1 MHLKILY
8 NICRGVVMK
17 VKFDFV
23 LEAWMQGVE
32 IEADSYEEALR
43 KLYAMDVEDLISE
56 GYIKESDIK
65 QEEGVIT
72 EKTVKVRAYDIDY
85 DVEPED
91 VDENEELTEDELDA
105 KIAEVK
111 ESLPSELTFEFDIE
125 PDEDIEDRIA
135 DEITLETDWLVN
147 NFKYVIVEER

>member
-1 MHLKILY
+1 
-8 NICRGVVMK
+8 MK

-72 EKTVKVRAYDIDY
+72 EKTVKARAYDIDY

-135 DEITLETDWLVN
+135 DEITLETDWPVN

>member
-1 MHLKILY
+1 
-8 NICRGVVMK
+8 MK

-125 PDEDIEDRIA
+125 HDEDIEDRIA

>member
-1 MHLKILY
+1 
-8 NICRGVVMK
+8 MK

-147 NFKYVIVEER
+147 NFKYTIVEER

>member
-1 MHLKILY
+1 
-8 NICRGVVMK
+8 MK

-23 LEAWMQGVE
+23 LEVWMQGVE

-65 QEEGVIT
+65 QEDGEIV
-72 EKTVKVRAYDIDY
+72 EKTVKVKAYDIDY

-135 DEITLETDWLVN
+135 DEISLETNWLVN

>member
-1 MHLKILY
+1 
-8 NICRGVVMK
+8 MK

-72 EKTVKVRAYDIDY
+72 EKTVKVKAYDIDY

-91 VDENEELTEDELDA
+91 VDENEELTEDELDV

-111 ESLPSELTFEFDIE
+111 ESLPSELVFEFDIE
-125 PDEDIEDRIA
+125 PDEDIEERIA
-135 DEITLETDWLVN
+135 DEITLETNWLVD
-147 NFKYVIVEER
+147 NFKYTIIEER

>member
-1 MHLKILY
+1 
-8 NICRGVVMK
+8 MK

-23 LEAWMQGVE
+23 LEAWIDGVE
-32 IEADSYEEALR
+32 VEADSYEEALR

-65 QEEGVIT
+65 QEGGVIT
-72 EKTVKVRAYDIDY
+72 EKTVKARAYDIDY

-91 VDENEELTEDELDA
+91 VDENEELTEDEFDA

-135 DEITLETDWLVN
+135 DEITLETDWPVN

>member
-1 MHLKILY
+1 
-8 NICRGVVMK
+8 MK

-91 VDENEELTEDELDA
+91 VDENEELTEDELNA

>member
-1 MHLKILY
+1 
-8 NICRGVVMK
+8 MK

-65 QEEGVIT
+65 QEDGVIT

>member
-1 MHLKILY
+1 
-8 NICRGVVMK
+8 MK

-43 KLYAMDVEDLISE
+43 KLYAMDAEDLISE

-72 EKTVKVRAYDIDY
+72 EKTVKARAYDIDY

>member
-1 MHLKILY
+1 
-8 NICRGVVMK
+8 MK

-72 EKTVKVRAYDIDY
+72 EKTVKARAYDIDY

-125 PDEDIEDRIA
+125 PGEDIEDRIA

>member
-1 MHLKILY
+1 
-8 NICRGVVMK
+8 MK

-65 QEEGVIT
+65 QEEGAIT

-91 VDENEELTEDELDA
+91 VDENEELTEDELNA

>member
-1 MHLKILY
+1 
-8 NICRGVVMK
+8 MK

-23 LEAWMQGVE
+23 LDVWMQGVE

-65 QEEGVIT
+65 QEDGEIV

-91 VDENEELTEDELDA
+91 VDENEEPTEDELDA

>member
-1 MHLKILY
+1 
-8 NICRGVVMK
+8 MK

-72 EKTVKVRAYDIDY
+72 EKTVKVRTYDIDY

-111 ESLPSELTFEFDIE
+111 ESLPSELVFEFDIE

>member
-1 MHLKILY
+1 
-8 NICRGVVMK
+8 MK
-17 VKFDFV
+17 VKFDFSLDV
-23 LEAWMQGVE
+23 WMQGVE

-65 QEEGVIT
+65 NEEGVIT

-125 PDEDIEDRIA
+125 PDEDIEERIA
-135 DEITLETDWLVN
+135 DEITSETNWLVD
-147 NFKYVIVEER
+147 NFKYTIVEER

>member
-1 MHLKILY
+1 
-8 NICRGVVMK
+8 MK

-72 EKTVKVRAYDIDY
+72 EKTVKVRTYDIDY

-91 VDENEELTEDELDA
+91 VDENEELTEDELDP

-111 ESLPSELTFEFDIE
+111 ESLPSELVFEFDIE
-125 PDEDIEDRIA
+125 PDEDIEERIA
-135 DEITLETDWLVN
+135 DEITLETNWLVN

>member
-1 MHLKILY
+1 
-8 NICRGVVMK
+8 MK

-72 EKTVKVRAYDIDY
+72 EKTVKVRTYDIDY

-111 ESLPSELTFEFDIE
+111 ESLPSELVFEFDIE

-135 DEITLETDWLVN
+135 DEITLETNWLVN

>member
-1 MHLKILY
+1 
-8 NICRGVVMK
+8 MK

-23 LEAWMQGVE
+23 LDVWMQGVE

-65 QEEGVIT
+65 QEDGEIV

-125 PDEDIEDRIA
+125 HDEDIEDRIA

>member
-1 MHLKILY
+1 
-8 NICRGVVMK
+8 MK

-65 QEEGVIT
+65 QEDGEIV

-135 DEITLETDWLVN
+135 DEITLETNWLVN

>member
-1 MHLKILY
+1 
-8 NICRGVVMK
+8 MK

-32 IEADSYEEALR
+32 IEAGSYEEALR

-72 EKTVKVRAYDIDY
+72 EKTVKARAYDIDY

>member
-1 MHLKILY
+1 
-8 NICRGVVMK
+8 MK

-65 QEEGVIT
+65 QEDGEIV
-72 EKTVKVRAYDIDY
+72 EKTVKVKAYDIDY

>member
-1 MHLKILY
+1 
-8 NICRGVVMK
+8 MK

-135 DEITLETDWLVN
+135 DEITLETNWLVN

>member
-1 MHLKILY
+1 
-8 NICRGVVMK
+8 MK

-23 LEAWMQGVE
+23 LDVWMQGVE

-65 QEEGVIT
+65 QEDGEIV

-111 ESLPSELTFEFDIE
+111 ESLPSELVFEFDIE

>member
-1 MHLKILY
+1 
-8 NICRGVVMK
+8 MK

-23 LEAWMQGVE
+23 LEVWMQGVE

-65 QEEGVIT
+65 QEEGAIT

>member
-1 MHLKILY
+1 
-8 NICRGVVMK
+8 MK

-111 ESLPSELTFEFDIE
+111 KSLPSELTFEFDIE

>member
-1 MHLKILY
+1 
-8 NICRGVVMK
+8 MK

-23 LEAWMQGVE
+23 LEVWMQGVE

-65 QEEGVIT
+65 QEDGEIV
-72 EKTVKVRAYDIDY
+72 EKTVKVKAYDIDY

-135 DEITLETDWLVN
+135 DEITLETNWLVN

>member
-1 MHLKILY
+1 
-8 NICRGVVMK
+8 MK
-17 VKFDFV
+17 VKFDFL

>member
-1 MHLKILY
+1 
-8 NICRGVVMK
+8 MK

>member
-1 MHLKILY
+1 
-8 NICRGVVMK
+8 MK

-135 DEITLETDWLVN
+135 DEITLETDWPVN

>member
-1 MHLKILY
+1 
-8 NICRGVVMK
+8 MK

-23 LEAWMQGVE
+23 LDVWMQGVE

-65 QEEGVIT
+65 QEDGEIV

>member
-1 MHLKILY
+1 
-8 NICRGVVMK
+8 MK

-56 GYIKESDIK
+56 GYIKELDIK

>member
-1 MHLKILY
+1 
-8 NICRGVVMK
+8 MK

-91 VDENEELTEDELDA
+91 VDENEEKLIKAICKLVACHAQDFMLHYIDNLT
-105 KIAEVK
+105 
-111 ESLPSELTFEFDIE
+111 DIE
-125 PDEDIEDRIA
+125 IAKVLSKICNDENNINISNGKIE
-135 DEITLETDWLVN
+135 E
-147 NFKYVIVEER
+147 